1 MKAFT
6 ALALA
11 SLMAACLGGGRQ
23 AAANPPPIHPAK
35 TPAAKA
41 APAPHAVAPVGT
53 ASPVSAAA
61 HPAAARPASAAGHD
75 TTPPGPPALTAVLP
89 AGPVRDT
96 LIRLFL
102 KPYADATGSIA
113 VADPAWDGASLDA
126 ALKPAAG
133 GTPDLILVTGA
144 QLDAGCR
151 AQTLARLDW
160 STLGRDRYLPQA
172 VGDCGAGAYL
182 AAVALAWD
190 RDKLPQTPDWPD
202 FWDVARHPG
211 GRGLPRTARF
221 DLEIALLADGVAAA
235 DIYRT
240 LRTTEG
246 LDRAFRK
253 LDQLKPYIL
262 WWDKPDQP
270 AHMLA
275 AGHVLLT
282 ASPSFPLLQTSDATH
297 RAYGLQWK
305 GSLISVQSWAIPQ
318 GAPHPAAAQAG
329 LLIAA
334 DIARQADFARLT
346 GLGPTIR
353 AAIDLLP
360 PGPRAASP
368 AAPHNLQDAL
378 FIDEGFWLENQD
390 KLQARFD
397 AWASKE

>member
-1 MKAFT
+1 M
-6 ALALA
+6 
-11 SLMAACLGGGRQ
+11 
-23 AAANPPPIHPAK
+23 P
-35 TPAAKA
+35 
-41 APAPHAVAPVGT
+41 PAPHVVAPVGT
-53 ASPVSAAA
+53 SAPVARAAVKPVIP
-61 HPAAARPASAAGHD
+61 PAKGLAA
-75 TTPPGPPALTAVLP
+75 PGPPALIAALP
-89 AGPVRDT
+89 TDPARDA
-96 LIRLFL
+96 LNRVFL
-102 KPYADATGSIA
+102 KPYADATGSTA
-113 VADPAWDGASLDA
+113 PASPVWDGASLDA
-126 ALKPAAG
+126 ALKPSSG
-133 GTPDLILVTGA
+133 GAPDLVLVSGA
-144 QLDAGCR
+144 QLAAGCR
-151 AQTLARLDW
+151 AGTLSKLDW
-160 STLGRDRYLPQA
+160 SALGRDRYLPQA
-172 VGDCGAGAYL
+172 VSDCGAGAYL
-182 AAVALAWD
+182 SAVALAWD

-240 LRTTEG
+240 LRTADG

-262 WWDKPDQP
+262 WWDKPEQP

-305 GSLISVQSWAIPQ
+305 GSLIAVQSWAIPQ
-318 GAPHPAAAQAG
+318 AAPNATVAQAG

-334 DIARQADFARLT
+334 DIARQAEFARLT
-346 GLGPTIR
+346 GLGPTVR
-353 AAIDLLP
+353 AAVDLLA

-368 AAPHNLQDAL
+368 ASPHNMADAL

-397 AWASKE
+397 AWASK